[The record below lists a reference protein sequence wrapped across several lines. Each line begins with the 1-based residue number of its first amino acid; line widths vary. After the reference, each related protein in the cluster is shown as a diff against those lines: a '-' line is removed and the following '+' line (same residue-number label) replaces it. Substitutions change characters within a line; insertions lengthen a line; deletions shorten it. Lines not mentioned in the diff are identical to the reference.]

1 MARGSQV
8 GASKYEFNPQ
18 QFDIDMADHQRNYK
32 ERKMQYEKQL
42 RKLIESEPHRIGEN
56 YSLVIEVLREIREDY
71 K

>member
-1 MARGSQV
+1 MARGSQM

-18 QFDIDMADHQRNYK
+18 QFDIDMAYHQRKYK

-42 RKLIESEPHRIGEN
+42 RKLIESEPHRMGEN
-56 YSLVIEVLREIREDY
+56 YSLVIEVLREIREGY

>member
-1 MARGSQV
+1 MARGSQM

-18 QFDIDMADHQRNYK
+18 QFDIDMADHQRKYK

-42 RKLIESEPHRIGEN
+42 RKLIESEPHRMGEN